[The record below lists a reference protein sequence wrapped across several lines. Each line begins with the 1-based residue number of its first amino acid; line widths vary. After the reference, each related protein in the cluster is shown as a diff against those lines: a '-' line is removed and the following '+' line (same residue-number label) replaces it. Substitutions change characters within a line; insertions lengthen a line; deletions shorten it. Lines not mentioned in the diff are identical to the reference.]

1 MFLFQD
7 DGVVKIHYS
16 ESSSI
21 SNKTRGKLPNSL
33 NFDPIFKIPVP
44 LDPSSKYA
52 TFVTYESKRFDDF
65 FKQKN
70 PEQMWKSQVKHWFY
84 DFSKFLL

>member
-1 MFLFQD
+1 MRRRRINADLLLRLLFVFLFQD

-33 NFDPIFKIPVP
+33 NFDPIFEIPVP
-44 LDPSSKYA
+44 LDPPSKYA
-52 TFVTYESKRFDDF
+52 TFVTNESKRFDDF
-65 FKQKN
+65 FLNKKAKQ
-70 PEQMWKSQVKHWFY
+70 M
-84 DFSKFLL
+84 